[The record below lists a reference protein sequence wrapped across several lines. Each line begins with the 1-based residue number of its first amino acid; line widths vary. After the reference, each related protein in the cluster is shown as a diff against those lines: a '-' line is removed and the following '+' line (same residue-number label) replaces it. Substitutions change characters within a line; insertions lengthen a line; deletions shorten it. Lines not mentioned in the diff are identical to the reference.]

1 MVLPGHVDGDED
13 IEDIDVDDAEVVED
27 MVDIGVVEDPDP
39 DFENAERDTEV
50 FEGVEGTEVAD
61 VADVADD
68 ADDDVSMESPAS
80 PESSNRAPK
89 KPQRVSKRVST
100 RVSKFVYHQQLTFDR
115 QSRKCL
121 KHHFQRFF
129 LPQR

>member
-50 FEGVEGTEVAD
+50 FEGVEDTE
-61 VADVADD
+61 VADD

-89 KPQRVSKRVST
+89 KPQRVSKRVSKS
-100 RVSKFVYHQQLTFDR
+100 VSKFVYHPQLTFDR

-121 KHHFQRFF
+121 KHHFQRFS